1 MLFSVAMEATT
12 ALLELFLILGI
23 ALLTPGPNALT
34 CFAHSGMFGKKSN
47 VSLITGMAIGLL
59 IIEVAVGLIVDSLNE
74 NTTALVILHWI
85 GMLFLGAM
93 AAGMFRFDSNSS
105 LATNSGG
112 QLGLKAGIAMQFVNG
127 KEWAF
132 VIIIMSKFITPLG
145 GGMTGILSIV
155 SLTISICIIAMFVWT
170 YFGDRLSNLFS
181 DPVKG
186 PRVFKVCGVLLSL
199 LWLAFLIKGP
209 TV

>member
-1 MLFSVAMEATT
+1 MEATT

-47 VSLITGMAIGLL
+47 VSLITGMAIGLF

-74 NTTALVILHWI
+74 NTTALVTLHWI

-105 LATNSGG
+105 LATNTGG

>member
-1 MLFSVAMEATT
+1 MEATT

-74 NTTALVILHWI
+74 NTTALVTLHWI

>member
-1 MLFSVAMEATT
+1 MEATT

>member
-1 MLFSVAMEATT
+1 MEATT

-47 VSLITGMAIGLL
+47 VSLITGMAIGLF

-74 NTTALVILHWI
+74 NTTALVTLHWI

-105 LATNSGG
+105 LATNTGG

-186 PRVFKVCGVLLSL
+186 PRVFKVCGILLSL